1 MVRLSRIAVAIWAV
15 LLSSFAIWMA
25 QGHAASENK
34 NLIDLAFG
42 MVAYTYGPLLGVL
55 LAAILPGRKSLVGI
69 IVGTVVSILIVL
81 WVRPEFPRLLD
92 SLGLATAWLDASRPQ
107 IAFPWFYPI
116 NAIITLAFAYL
127 PLGRETVGKG
137 DR

>member
-1 MVRLSRIAVAIWAV
+1 
-15 LLSSFAIWMA
+15 MA

-55 LAAILPGRKSLVGI
+55 LAAILPGKKSLVGI
-69 IVGTVVSILIVL
+69 VVGTIVSILIVL
-81 WVRPEFPRLLD
+81 WVRPELPRLLETF
-92 SLGLATAWLDASRPQ
+92 GFATKWLEESRPQ

-116 NAIITLAFAYL
+116 NALITLGFAYL
-127 PLGRETVGKG
+127 PLGRTTRGTGHEG
-137 DR
+137 